1 MSKPSQPEQLTL
13 KADPVI
19 GCVKKLTGE
28 MWIEFQKRGIV
39 CPCAECQA
47 EPRLKPDPPPAKPSM
62 RDGKKFAAN
71 DQDE

>member
-28 MWIEFQKRGIV
+28 MWIEFQK
-39 CPCAECQA
+39 E
-47 EPRLKPDPPPAKPSM
+47 E
-62 RDGKKFAAN
+62 
-71 DQDE
+71 